1 MNKEAIA
8 IELTKI
14 YFTKSEKA
22 TKEEVKNIYDF
33 FIESLYEKL
42 KVTPIL
48 TGGSTITD
56 LSKIKP
62 VK

>member
-1 MNKEAIA
+1 MK
-8 IELTKI
+8 
-14 YFTKSEKA
+14 KA

-62 VK
+62 AK